1 MTNEQT
7 FVFEGVDL
15 GRLKALGNAISL
27 DKSRP
32 YLYNFRL
39 EYIGSTQTLIA
50 TVTDGHRLFVWRVG
64 EFDNG
69 PTNAAANLPISITK
83 NVKVS
88 AADPFGTLKIR
99 GSAVMLEYNGALF
112 SADDNQSYPDWR
124 FAVPSLCPDTPVVF
138 AKFNNKYVGDLVKL
152 EKAFGGTATILPT
165 DARGPA
171 FVKFDN
177 NDIFGFLMPVRNDA
191 SLAQVDVSW
200 INGVSDEQGR

>member
-32 YLYNFRL
+32 YLHNFRL

-88 AADPFGTLKIR
+88 AVT
-99 GSAVMLEYNGALF
+99 LEYNGALF

-124 FAVPSLCPDTPVVF
+124 HAVPSISRDAVPVF

-177 NDIFGFLMPVRNDA
+177 NDIFGFLMPVRNDV